1 MANQQATED
10 LDLGEE
16 KTSKK
21 KLIII
26 IAIVAVVLLCGGAAA
41 YFLLFSGDE
50 TEEAAVASEE
60 AVAGVEQGPAQ
71 YHDLAPPFVVNLP
84 GQPSLLQVGVNV
96 RVTSDEMREF
106 LRHNDPMVR
115 HHLLNLLQAKEARA
129 LKERAAKEALQQEML
144 DELNRIVKELSGPG
158 EVAALFFT
166 SFVMQ

>member
-1 MANQQATED
+1 MANQEATED

-16 KTSKK
+16 RTSKK

-26 IAIVAVVLLCGGAAA
+26 IAIVAVVLLGGGVAA
-41 YFLLFSGDE
+41 YFLLFSGGAA
-50 TEEAAVASEE
+50 EEESASEQAE
-60 AVAGVEQGPAQ
+60 TAVEQGPAQ

-96 RVTSDEMREF
+96 RVTSDEMRKF
-106 LRHNDPMVR
+106 LSHNDPMIR
-115 HHLLNLLQAKEARA
+115 HHLLNLLQAKEAKS
-129 LKERAAKEALQQEML
+129 LKGRPAKETLQREML

-158 EVAALFFT
+158 EVDALFFT